1 MPEPEFGLTATE
13 RGAGMTCPWHD
24 CGGKFIVNLSQL
36 TKPSGRRTDPRTL
49 LCPYCERVSLMPG
62 ETS

>member
-1 MPEPEFGLTATE
+1 
-13 RGAGMTCPWHD
+13 MTCPWHD